1 MIFTRK
7 ELNQKA
13 IDYVN
18 SKIKDGWVIIYRD
31 NDSSCRDQ
39 FFNIERKV
47 SNTEKLGE
55 LVSFG
60 LDRFGDYEITIAKF
74 HNGIRTSEF
83 TRSTFYRA
91 YDKVFASTKEE
102 AENLW
107 LEHTVTE

>member
-18 SKIKDGWVIIYRD
+18 NKIKDGWVIIYRN

-39 FFNIERKV
+39 FYNIERKV

-55 LVSFG
+55 LISFG
-60 LDRFGDYEITIAKF
+60 LNREGDYEVTIEKF

-83 TRSTFYRA
+83 TRSTFYNA
-91 YDKVFASTKEE
+91 YDKVFASTKGE

-107 LEHTVTE
+107 LEHNVTE